1 MVFLYLPMRNAIIF
15 PQVKGSLTPTLLTLL
30 LTLGMVGGCGR
41 ATETRLIDLAIV
53 GTHDAA
59 AFSASPQL
67 RCQDL
72 TLEEQLEVGV
82 RAFDLRLVDRY
93 DGSGY
98 MDLYHGEESLGLE
111 FTKEVLPLFTQ
122 FLTTH
127 PDEFVI
133 LSLRKEDDERHS
145 QEEMKAYS
153 QSLRCALE
161 RPEVARLLYRG
172 QLTRET
178 KVSEVRGKL
187 LILLRTRINED
198 VCLPYFDGFQ
208 DDTTFVARLVNPCG
222 GTLDLLVED
231 EYIVSDTFDMSDKKV
246 ALTEVLDYAEVM
258 PDHWLIAYLS
268 GTGNATP
275 EEVAE
280 EINPY
285 AYRLLQE
292 RKSLPGGI
300 YFVDFAGM
308 PEALAIM
315 TLCKKKNSKI

>member
-1 MVFLYLPMRNAIIF
+1 MVFLYLPMRNAIIL

-111 FTKEVLPLFTQ
+111 FTGEVLPLFTQ
-122 FLTTH
+122 FLTAH

-145 QEEMKAYS
+145 QEEMKAYI
-153 QSLRCALE
+153 QSLRRALE

-172 QLTRET
+172 QFTRET

-187 LILLRTRINED
+187 LILLRTRIDED

-208 DDTTFVARLVNPCG
+208 DDTTFLARLVNPCS

-231 EYIVSDTFDMSDKKV
+231 EYMIRDTAKMSDKKAAIQR
-246 ALTEVLDYAEVM
+246 ALDLADQRT
-258 PDHWLIAYLS
+258 DHWAVLYLS
-268 GTGNATP
+268 GTGDTTP
-275 EEVAE
+275 QRVAE
-280 EINPY
+280 VINPFGNQIL
-285 AYRLLQE
+285 RE
-292 RKSLPGGI
+292 RETLPGGI

>member
-1 MVFLYLPMRNAIIF
+1 MRNAIIN
-15 PQVKGSLTPTLLTLL
+15 PLEKGNLTLTLLTLL

-41 ATETRLIDLAIV
+41 VPETRLIDLAIV

-72 TLEEQLEVGV
+72 TLEEQLKVGV

-111 FTKEVLPLFTQ
+111 FTEEVLPLFTQ
-122 FLTTH
+122 FLTAH

-133 LSLRKEDDERHS
+133 LSLRKEDDGCHS

-153 QSLRCALE
+153 QSLRRALE

-187 LILLRTRINED
+187 LILLRTRIDED

-208 DDTTFVARLVNPCG
+208 DDTTFLARLVNPCG

-231 EYIVSDTFDMSDKKV
+231 EYMIRDTVKMSDKKAAIQR
-246 ALTEVLDYAEVM
+246 ALDLADQRT
-258 PDHWLIAYLS
+258 DHWAVLYLS
-268 GTGNATP
+268 GTGDTTP
-275 EEVAE
+275 QRVAE
-280 EINPY
+280 VINPFGNQI
-285 AYRLLQE
+285 LSE
-292 RKSLPGGI
+292 RETLPGGI

-308 PEALAIM
+308 PDARAIM